1 MDKEPTSTE
10 ILEAVTKLG
19 TGIANTDKHVSD
31 VLEVINT
38 FSTKM
43 DERFDKVE
51 GRLTTIEAKLTTM
64 PTRDDMNE
72 ALANTKADIILT
84 MRKEDIKLCTLV
96 EVLREKKVLSDPDIK
111 RILSLEPFPRLF
123 V

>member
-10 ILEAVTKLG
+10 ILGA
-19 TGIANTDKHVSD
+19 
-31 VLEVINT
+31 INA
-38 FSTKM
+38 FSTKV
-43 DERFDKVE
+43 DERFDKIE
-51 GRLTTIEAKLTTM
+51 GRLDTTDGHLKTIGGRLDTIEAKLTTM
-64 PTRDDMNE
+64 PTKDDMNE

-84 MRKEDIKLCTLV
+84 MRKEDAKLCTLV